1 MSLWK
6 KILLIAGGVIA
17 LLVIGG
23 VSLYKFVIVPKYIE
37 PVLVSA
43 ATALKDSEVQDAI
56 AEIGADLAD
65 RGVIDENTLRNY
77 MRKARKY
84 TSAEQGSTTSSS
96 RLDSNDML
104 SQTDGIS
111 DNTGT
116 DTKNSG
122 DETTIQSQSAKSSLG
137 IKNIKTA
144 ERTDAEAR
152 VNESYSQ
159 KFNSDRVSDMEMENE
174 NAYTFDKSNTEE
186 LTPEAQ
192 KAISDTRAKKL
203 YDKIMGAM
211 SLHERTVF
219 FSVVEKADT
228 DKLMTLYKN
237 SDREGAK
244 EYLQS
249 VLSGN
254 EYSEAVEIFFK
265 YAPLLFEE

>member
-6 KILLIAGGVIA
+6 KILLIVGGVIA
-17 LLVIGG
+17 LLAIGG

-43 ATALKDSEVQDAI
+43 STALKDSEVQDAI
-56 AEIGADLAD
+56 AEIGTDLVD

-84 TSAEQGSTTSSS
+84 TSAEQDSTTRSS
-96 RLDSNDML
+96 RLDSNNTL
-104 SQTDGIS
+104 SQTDGML
-111 DNTGT
+111 
-116 DTKNSG
+116 DTETSTSNSG

-159 KFNSDRVSDMEMENE
+159 KFNSDRASEMEMENE
-174 NAYTFDKSNTEE
+174 NSYTFDKSNTEE